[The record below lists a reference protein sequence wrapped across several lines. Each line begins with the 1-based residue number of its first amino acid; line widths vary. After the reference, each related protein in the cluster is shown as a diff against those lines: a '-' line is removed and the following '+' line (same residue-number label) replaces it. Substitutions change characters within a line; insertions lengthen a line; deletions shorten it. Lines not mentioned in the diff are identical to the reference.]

1 MVNFPQPGY
10 IKVPENFPVTWQK
23 DEYKDL
29 LWIWDDIHSP
39 LPATTLQQ
47 SINRQTGRGIG
58 LAARELRVPPGGPR
72 RDFNGY
78 AYIAYLKTEPD
89 NASIEAHKEKLLG
102 ITPTFLKDWNNKYL
116 PEIIENN
123 LKIREFISEAEDEP
137 LIEHLEKTMDV
148 MQRHY
153 YLHFLVIFTL
163 FGATERFSSLYETI
177 SGSSDQLK
185 PYELLQ
191 GSQNKSL
198 EASEEL
204 YNIAKMIKSNQTL
217 SNIFNQT
224 NIRPMRRALRDHPM
238 GNEID
243 QEISSYLET
252 YGYRSISE
260 DISSKLWIEDPAY
273 PLMTLKSYV
282 LGPERDFQAELL
294 EKKVSASNQFSDLV
308 DLAKSQKRID
318 LEDLDDSLQQA
329 RKLWPL
335 REDHAYYIDQQSNA
349 FARLLILK
357 FANSL
362 VKNNVILNPN
372 DIFHLELDEIKQAV
386 ADPSVGL
393 TSTVEQR
400 KLDFN
405 NFRREVPPRFLGTM
419 YTDPPIIEG
428 ELSKF
433 FNPVA
438 NTKSDPM
445 QERSRLRG
453 TAGSPGIHT
462 GPARVILTPE
472 SFDSVEP
479 GDVLVTRTTNPSWAP
494 LFGTIGALVADSGG
508 VLSHG
513 AIVARELSLPAVMGT
528 KVGTS
533 AIKTGDIITVDGN
546 TGTVTIG

>member
-1 MVNFPQPGY
+1 
-10 IKVPENFPVTWQK
+10 
-23 DEYKDL
+23 
-29 LWIWDDIHSP
+29 
-39 LPATTLQQ
+39 
-47 SINRQTGRGIG
+47 
-58 LAARELRVPPGGPR
+58 
-72 RDFNGY
+72 
-78 AYIAYLKTEPD
+78 
-89 NASIEAHKEKLLG
+89 
-102 ITPTFLKDWNNKYL
+102 
-116 PEIIENN
+116 
-123 LKIREFISEAEDEP
+123 
-137 LIEHLEKTMDV
+137 
-148 MQRHY
+148 
-153 YLHFLVIFTL
+153 
-163 FGATERFSSLYETI
+163 
-177 SGSSDQLK
+177 
-185 PYELLQ
+185 
-191 GSQNKSL
+191 
-198 EASEEL
+198 
-204 YNIAKMIKSNQTL
+204 
-217 SNIFNQT
+217 
-224 NIRPMRRALRDHPM
+224 
-238 GNEID
+238 
-243 QEISSYLET
+243 
-252 YGYRSISE
+252 
-260 DISSKLWIEDPAY
+260 
-273 PLMTLKSYV
+273 MTLKSYV

-362 VKNNVILNPN
+362 VKNNVIPNPN

-393 TSTVEQR
+393 TTTIEQR

-438 NTKSDPM
+438 NTRSDPM
-445 QERSRLRG
+445 QERSLLRG

>member
-10 IKVPENFPVTWQK
+10 IELPDNFPVAWQK

-89 NASIEAHKEKLLG
+89 IASIETHKEKLRE
-102 ITPTFLKDWNNKYL
+102 ITPAFLNNWNNTYL

-123 LKIREFISEAEDEP
+123 SKIKGFISAAEDEP
-137 LIEHLEKTMDV
+137 LIEHLEITMDV

-163 FGATERFSSLYETI
+163 FGATERFSNLYETI

-191 GSQNKSL
+191 GSKNKSL
-198 EASEEL
+198 EASEDL
-204 YNIAKMIKSNQTL
+204 YNIAKMVKSNQTL

-224 NIRPMRRALRDHPM
+224 DIRPMRRALRDHPM
-238 GNEID
+238 GNQID
-243 QEISSYLET
+243 QEINSYLET

-294 EKKVSASNQFSDLV
+294 AKKVSASSQFN
-308 DLAKSQKRID
+308 DLASLARSQKQID
-318 LEDLDDSLQQA
+318 LKELDDSLEQA
-329 RKLWPL
+329 RNLWPL
-335 REDHAYYIDQQSNA
+335 REDHTYYIDQQSNA
-349 FARLLILK
+349 FTRLLILK

-362 VKNNVILNPN
+362 LKNEVISNPN

-386 ADPSVGL
+386 SDSSTNL
-393 TSTVEQR
+393 TSTIEQR
-400 KLDFN
+400 KLAFN
-405 NFRREVPPRFLGTM
+405 NFRREAPPRFLGTM
-419 YTDPPIIEG
+419 YPDPPIIEG

-445 QERSRLRG
+445 QERSVLRG

-472 SFDSVEP
+472 SFDSVKP

-528 KVGTS
+528 KLGTS
-533 AIKTGDIITVDGN
+533 VIKTGDIITVDGN
-546 TGTVTIG
+546 TGTVNFG

>member
-1 MVNFPQPGY
+1 
-10 IKVPENFPVTWQK
+10 
-23 DEYKDL
+23 
-29 LWIWDDIHSP
+29 
-39 LPATTLQQ
+39 
-47 SINRQTGRGIG
+47 
-58 LAARELRVPPGGPR
+58 
-72 RDFNGY
+72 
-78 AYIAYLKTEPD
+78 
-89 NASIEAHKEKLLG
+89 
-102 ITPTFLKDWNNKYL
+102 
-116 PEIIENN
+116 
-123 LKIREFISEAEDEP
+123 
-137 LIEHLEKTMDV
+137 

-217 SNIFNQT
+217 SNIFNQA

-362 VKNNVILNPN
+362 VKNNVIPNPN

-393 TSTVEQR
+393 TTTIEQR

-419 YTDPPIIEG
+419 YTC
-428 ELSKF
+428 LLY
-433 FNPVA
+433 
-438 NTKSDPM
+438 T
-445 QERSRLRG
+445 
-453 TAGSPGIHT
+453 SPS
-462 GPARVILTPE
+462 PR
-472 SFDSVEP
+472 D
-479 GDVLVTRTTNPSWAP
+479 
-494 LFGTIGALVADSGG
+494 
-508 VLSHG
+508 
-513 AIVARELSLPAVMGT
+513 
-528 KVGTS
+528 
-533 AIKTGDIITVDGN
+533 
-546 TGTVTIG
+546 

>member
-1 MVNFPQPGY
+1 MVNFPRPGY
-10 IKVPENFPVTWQK
+10 IKPPERFPVTWQK

-78 AYIAYLKTEPD
+78 AYIAYLETKPD
-89 NASIEAHKEKLLG
+89 ISAIEIHKQKLRD
-102 ITPTFLKDWNNKYL
+102 ITPSFMEAWNSNYL
-116 PEIIENN
+116 PEIINN
-123 LKIREFISEAEDEP
+123 NSIIRGFIAAAEDEP
-137 LIEHLEKTMDV
+137 LVEQLEKTMAI

-163 FGATERFSSLYETI
+163 FGATERFSNLYERIT
-177 SGSSDQLK
+177 GSSDQLK

-191 GSQNKSL
+191 GSHNKSL

-204 YNIAKMIKSNQTL
+204 YNIAKIIKPNQTL
-217 SNIFNQT
+217 SNIFNQA

-243 QEISSYLET
+243 QEIDSYLET

-282 LGPERDFQAELL
+282 LGPERDFQAELI
-294 EKKVSASNQFSDLV
+294 EKKIGAARQFSDLRSR
-308 DLAKSQKRID
+308 AKSHNQVTLD
-318 LEDLDDSLQQA
+318 DLDDALQEA
-329 RKLWPL
+329 RNLWPL

-349 FARLLILK
+349 FTRLLILK
-357 FANSL
+357 FANRL
-362 VKNNVILNPN
+362 VKNNVISSLS

-386 ADPSVGL
+386 SDPHIEL
-393 TSTVEQR
+393 APTVEKR

-428 ELSKF
+428 ELNKF

-438 NTKSDPM
+438 NAKSDPI
-445 QERSRLRG
+445 QERNVLRG
-453 TAGSPGIHT
+453 TAASPGIHT

-528 KVGTS
+528 KLGTNT
-533 AIKTGDIITVDGN
+533 IKTGDIVTVDGN
-546 TGTVTIG
+546 TGAVSIN